1 MQRFLRA
8 MAAVLTNGSSWSN
21 IGVWLDEKENKK
33 A

>member
-1 MQRFLRA
+1 

-21 IGVWLDEKENKK
+21 IGEWLDEKESKK